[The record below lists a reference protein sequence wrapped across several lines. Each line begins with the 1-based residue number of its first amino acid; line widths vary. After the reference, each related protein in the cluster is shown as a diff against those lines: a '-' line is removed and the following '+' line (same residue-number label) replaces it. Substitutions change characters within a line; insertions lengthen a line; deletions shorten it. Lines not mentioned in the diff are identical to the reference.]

1 MQMTQDA
8 FADLNQM
15 QRQFA
20 EQIARMQANHQLA
33 ILEANNMNMELVKQ
47 VQQMQS
53 DHRVQIVN
61 EQRWQAEV
69 QRSLHTLIAKQHS
82 ELEILRKALLT
93 GVGSST
99 DRLAGQ
105 QVERRQEDP
114 LEKSHMGE
122 EHVKKKVKKDKKDDK
137 TPKKK

>member
-1 MQMTQDA
+1 MTQDA

-53 DHRVQIVN
+53 DHRVQIVK
-61 EQRWQAEV
+61 AEV

-82 ELEILRKALLT
+82 ELENLRKALLT